1 MELNMRRI
9 RILSW
14 IIFVTMFFATCLS
27 MCVPA
32 SDVMAYE
39 GAYYCD
45 DGYGGE
51 GESIDV
57 SYTVTYDSYVENR
70 DYYVSSAP
78 SYSKVSNDHSNDC
91 ASKTGGNIVGFYDRY
106 YTNLI
111 SNFDPGILMGSTYVY
126 FPYAGIPAIR
136 TMIESLYDLM
146 EINVNAS
153 GATKQDF
160 MDGLTEY
167 VEGKGYDISFS
178 SFYGNTTT
186 VNLNQVRQMVQN
198 NKVGVLMCS
207 RYNYIYAINHSSS
220 GTSTYISQRNF
231 NIGHMMMVYGYIT
244 INFYNEGIKTK
255 SETFLQVSSGFD
267 SGDQGYIK
275 MDDYLNID
283 DALIVNIE

>member
-1 MELNMRRI
+1 MELKKRGLMFV
-9 RILSW
+9 SW
-14 IIFVTMFFATCLS
+14 IFFVTIFFVICLS
-27 MCVPA
+27 MCVPVKN
-32 SDVMAYE
+32 VMANE

-111 SNFDPGILMGSTYVY
+111 PNFDPGISMGSSYVY

-136 TMIESLYDLM
+136 TMIDSLYNLM
-146 EINVNAS
+146 GINVNAP

-160 MDGLTEY
+160 IDGLTEY

-178 SFYGNTTT
+178 SFYSSTTT
-186 VNLNQVRQMVQN
+186 VNLSKVRQMVQT

-207 RYNYIYAINHSSS
+207 RYNFIYTINHSSS
-220 GTSTYISQRNF
+220 GTSTYVSQRNF

-244 INFYNEGIKTK
+244 IDYYDGGIKTK

-267 SGDQGYIK
+267 LGDQGYIK